1 MNCSRCNSAMIAD
14 NFTDLMDDCGV
25 IGITAWRCLTC
36 GEVLDPVILAN
47 RNNRP
52 EPFISKSRKNWGA

>member
-1 MNCSRCNSAMIAD
+1 MIAD
-14 NFTDLMDDCGV
+14 AYTDLLDDCGE

-36 GEVLDPVILAN
+36 GEVLDPVIMAN
-47 RNNRP
+47 RASRP